1 MQREKSGQLLI
12 CQLDM
17 KDTHTHQE
25 RKHTCPLI
33 SAAFLIGS
41 SLSCMEGSRASRSN
55 NGGLGK
61 GHGKR
66 GLEKGHGKESL
77 QKGKGKGALEKG
89 HDKGGLEKG
98 HGMERLE
105 KGKGKDSLEKGKSKG
120 GLEKGHGRGSLKG
133 KGSLEKGHG
142 KGGLEKGHGKASA
155 SHRSTGRSSSISS
168 RSRSRSPEPCPFY
181 SRAMWYGARP
191 ARRPILEEAE
201 DLSELEEILEEPF
214 YRIL

>member
-1 MQREKSGQLLI
+1 MQRDKSGQLLI

-89 HDKGGLEKG
+89 HD
-98 HGMERLE
+98 
-105 KGKGKDSLEKGKSKG
+105 KG